1 MSFGGQ
7 VDLARLSFCGQGNFR
22 ENERVPSTGG
32 QMTMN
37 AEAVRCG
44 KLRDSVKGLSLLARL
59 AMLAVVG
66 ASLSF
71 ALPLAAQE
79 KPDKE
84 ATGGKGN
91 KGAGI
96 YFNAEA
102 DAKDVGLPVY
112 PGARPH
118 KEKENDSES
127 VNMGLWGSSFAFK
140 LAVLKLESNDSPE
153 RIAAF
158 YKKALAK
165 YGTVLDCGAASS
177 QTVEKNGNKSPKQLT
192 CEDDKPKPGEM
203 LFKAGTKEKQHLVGI
218 EPNGTGSVFQLVYLE
233 SPDSDEKK

>member
-1 MSFGGQ
+1 M
-7 VDLARLSFCGQGNFR
+7 D
-22 ENERVPSTGG
+22 
-32 QMTMN
+32 
-37 AEAVRCG
+37 AEALCRRKVHDSTKKRIPPA
-44 KLRDSVKGLSLLARL
+44 KLAG
-59 AMLAVVG
+59 LAVACG
-66 ASLSF
+66 ILCF

-84 ATGGKGN
+84 APGGKGS

-102 DAKDVGLPVY
+102 SAKDVGLPVY

-118 KEKENDSES
+118 KEKDNDSES
-127 VNMGLWGSSFAFK
+127 AKMGLWGGSFAFK

-153 RIAAF
+153 RVAAF

-177 QTVEKNGNKSPKQLT
+177 QGSEKGGNKSSKQLA

-203 LFKAGTKEKQHLVGI
+203 LFKAGTKEKQHVVGI
-218 EPNGTGSVFQLVYLE
+218 EPNGSGSVFQLAYVE
-233 SPDSDEKK
+233 SPDSGREK

>member
-1 MSFGGQ
+1 MS
-7 VDLARLSFCGQGNFR
+7 
-22 ENERVPSTGG
+22 
-32 QMTMN
+32 MN
-37 AEAVRCG
+37 TEAVRCG
-44 KLRDSVKGLSLLARL
+44 KLRDSDKRLRSLAKLT
-59 AMLAVVG
+59 MLTVVCG
-66 ASLSF
+66 SLCF

-79 KPDKE
+79 KPDRE
-84 ATGGKGN
+84 ASGSKGN

-102 DAKDVGLPVY
+102 SAKDVGLPVY

-127 VNMGLWGSSFAFK
+127 VNMGLWGGSFAFK
-140 LAVLKLESNDSPE
+140 LAVPKLESNDSPE

-177 QTVEKNGNKSPKQLT
+177 QTVEKNGNKSSKQLT

-218 EPNGTGSVFQLVYLE
+218 EPNGAGSVFQLVYLE
-233 SPDSDEKK
+233 SPDSDKEKQ